1 MVTLSRCFSILVLA
15 LLLAPAPARAQQL
28 SRAEAVAQALAANP
42 QVKQSEEQV
51 ALLEGKI
58 TEARAD
64 ALPDISWNTTAMR
77 SRDPGLLNSPNF
89 DNFPPEFRTAL
100 SPLPANAFATT
111 ADFRQTLFSFK
122 LGKALEAA
130 RLAHT
135 AGEQEL
141 QRARQATTL
150 DAVRSYNSS
159 STRSSSCVSSG
170 TAWPRSRA
178 IWISRRTAARRA
190 PPRSSRYCARKWI
203 WKISGP
209 NCSVRRTT

>member
-1 MVTLSRCFSILVLA
+1 MKKHVRLVFIRLVIVLFA
-15 LLLAPAPARAQQL
+15 VVGARSAASAQQL
-28 SRAEAVAQALAANP
+28 SRAEAVTQALAANP

-51 ALLEGKI
+51 ALLEGRI

-64 ALPDISWNTTAMR
+64 ALPDVSWNTTAMR

-89 DNFPPEFRTAL
+89 DNFPPEFRSAL

-111 ADFRQTLFSFK
+111 ADLRQTLFSFK

-150 DAVRSYNSS
+150 DAVRAYNQLLYAREQLAVVPDSMSS
-159 STRSSSCVSSG
+159 EQRHLEFGTNRS
-170 TAWPRSRA
+170 
-178 IWISRRTAARRA
+178 
-190 PPRSSRYCARKWI
+190 
-203 WKISGP
+203 
-209 NCSVRRTT
+209 

>member
-1 MVTLSRCFSILVLA
+1 MDAENGGRQTALLNISTDMQKQLRFIVILVVLFSA
-15 LLLAPAPARAQQL
+15 VSASAQQL
-28 SRAEAVAQALAANP
+28 S
-42 QVKQSEEQV
+42 
-51 ALLEGKI
+51 
-58 TEARAD
+58 RAD

-100 SPLPANAFATT
+100 SPIPANAFATT

-130 RLAHT
+130 RLART

-150 DAVRSYNSS
+150 DAVRSYNQLLFTLEQLRVVRDSVAS
-159 STRSSSCVSSG
+159 KQSHLDF
-170 TAWPRSRA
+170 AQN
-178 IWISRRTAARRA
+178 RRA
-190 PPRSSRYCARKWI
+190 AGAATELEVLR
-203 WKISGP
+203 
-209 NCSVRRTT
+209 